1 MCDLRRKINP
11 RFLSIRISFSRDESS
26 DGNSTLFPFQ
36 LFLPENNFFSTLLF
50 FSLPLFP
57 PRYRHLSRRIDYAK
71 IIFSNNQLGSTQVH
85 RVSPKRVAGSVATS
99 EWISLDDNRGQ
110 RGNLIPLLVDSTDS
124 RGKVTR
130 EREREKR
137 GRVPSARHCAP
148 LNCSHCDPR
157 VLQIPI
163 RALWPGINPFP

>member
-1 MCDLRRKINP
+1 MNPAMVTRHFSLSNSSFRKTI
-11 RFLSIRISFSRDESS
+11 
-26 DGNSTLFPFQ
+26 
-36 LFLPENNFFSTLLF
+36 FFSTLLF

-85 RVSPKRVAGSVATS
+85 RAFFCHPKEGSKIRCDFGVDQLRRQSRPTRKSHFSA
-99 EWISLDDNRGQ
+99 RGLHGSS
-110 RGNLIPLLVDSTDS
+110 REGNS
-124 RGKVTR
+124 R
-130 EREREKR
+130 ERERKKR